1 MEISPRAPCWNFRL
15 FSPFKSAIQ
24 SWEKSGLNDLMRHLI
39 RKHLSTLPQKQVF
52 VEQKKGL
59 QWKFD
64 SCANKWKS
72 FRMHWLNFPSF
83 NFGFSSQLRCYS
95 CHASHG
101 NFRCVAI
108 NWIYSQ
114 KSAAFENPQKRNGV
128 TRSEKFSGSKIE
140 PFPHLLLW
148 RWQLQNH
155 LILILPNNTGTPTQ
169 KRTPKYSSRIH
180 IPFLHT

>member
-1 MEISPRAPCWNFRL
+1 
-15 FSPFKSAIQ
+15 
-24 SWEKSGLNDLMRHLI
+24 
-39 RKHLSTLPQKQVF
+39 
-52 VEQKKGL
+52 
-59 QWKFD
+59 
-64 SCANKWKS
+64 
-72 FRMHWLNFPSF
+72 MHWLNFPSF
-83 NFGFSSQLRCYS
+83 NFGFHSQLRCYS

-180 IPFLHT
+180 IPFLHTKTNCSPYIVEQWTQKRKPNWRYNFAIFGSYRNFGLVKSILSYLYHNRKKQV